1 MHILITGGT
10 GFIGEKLVARLLDEG
25 HRMTLLSRRP
35 RPDQAG
41 RHYVRSL
48 EEVGT
53 EGDID
58 AVINLAGAP
67 LAGRRW
73 TSRYKQE
80 LVASRVETSR
90 ELIALLRRQ
99 PQPPAVLLS
108 GSAVGY
114 YGPRGSEP
122 LAEDAGSEPS
132 FSSDLCRQ
140 WEDASMP
147 ATALGIRVCQ
157 LRLGVVLDSDGGAL
171 TQMLRPFRFG
181 IASWPGSGEQYL
193 SWIHREDVVRAICF
207 LLQQPGVEGP
217 CNLTAPE
224 PVTQREFCSALQR
237 HFRTLPALPVPAP
250 VLRLL
255 LGEMAGELL
264 VTGQRVLPGKLVDA
278 GFEFHYPTLAQAL
291 SVILAPRAAA

>member
-1 MHILITGGT
+1 
-10 GFIGEKLVARLLDEG
+10 
-25 HRMTLLSRRP
+25 MTLLSRRP

-73 TSRYKQE
+73 TSRYKHE

-99 PQPPAVLLS
+99 ARPPAVLLS

-140 WEDASMP
+140 WEEASMP
-147 ATALGIRVCQ
+147 ATALGVRVCQ
-157 LRLGVVLDSDGGAL
+157 LRLGVVLDRDGGAL
-171 TQMLRPFRFG
+171 EQMLRPFRFG
-181 IASWPGSGEQYL
+181 IANWPGSGDQYL

-207 LLQQPGVEGP
+207 LLQQPDIHGP
-217 CNLTAPE
+217 CNLVAPE
-224 PVTQREFCSALQR
+224 PVTQRELCSALRR
-237 HFRTLPALPVPAP
+237 HFRTLPALPIPAA
-250 VLRLL
+250 VLGLL

>member
-10 GFIGEKLVARLLDEG
+10 GFIGTELVARLLGEG
-25 HRMTLLSRRP
+25 HRMTLLSRRQ
-35 RPDQAG
+35 RRDEAG
-41 RHYVRSL
+41 RRYVQSL
-48 EEVGT
+48 EELGT
-53 EGDID
+53 EAEID

-73 TSRYKQE
+73 TSPYKRE
-80 LVASRVETSR
+80 LVASRVETTR

-99 PQPPAVLLS
+99 ARPPTVLLS

-114 YGPRGSEP
+114 YGPRGGEP

-140 WEDASMP
+140 WEHASLP
-147 ATALGIRVCQ
+147 ARELGVRVCQ
-157 LRLGVVLDSDGGAL
+157 LRLGVVLDNDGGAL
-171 TQMLRPFRFG
+171 VQMLRPFRFG

-207 LLQQPGVEGP
+207 LLQQPGMEGP
-217 CNLTAPE
+217 YNLSAPE
-224 PVTQREFCSALQR
+224 PVTQRAFCSAVQR
-237 HFRTLPALPVPAP
+237 YFRTLPALPVPAP

-264 VTGQRVLPGKLVDA
+264 LTGQRVVPGKLVDA
-278 GFEFHYPTLAQAL
+278 GFEFHYPTLEQAL
-291 SVILAPRAAA
+291 SDILAPREAA